1 MTKAAAPNSTEEQLH
16 ELLDFAAEAGLA
28 EVVWEKGDRR
38 VAFKR
43 GVAPVV
49 AAPAPAPAAPAAPA
63 GPKLHVVKSPMV
75 GTFQRAAKDRPPLVL
90 EGSEISAGQ
99 KMGVVEAMN
108 IPKDVLADVHGRI
121 VKILVENG
129 KPVEYGQPLFEVEV
143 TPEGQ

>member
-43 GVAPVV
+43 GVAPVA
-49 AAPAPAPAAPAAPA
+49 AAPAPAPAAPAVPA
-63 GPKLHVVKSPMV
+63 GPKLHIVKSPMV

-108 IPKDVLADVHGRI
+108 IPKDVVADAHGRI

-129 KPVEYGQPLFEVEV
+129 KPVEYGQPLFEVEIM
-143 TPEGQ
+143 PEGQ